1 MPRTSQ
7 KTIAAKPKTNTRLS
21 KKPPL
26 TPAQLKQVD
35 AWWRASNYLS
45 ACQLYLLDNPLL
57 KRPLA
62 ASDLKQTI
70 VGHWGTVP
78 GQNFIYTHLN
88 RVIQKDD
95 LDMIYLSGPG
105 HGGNAMVAQDWLDGT
120 YTEVYPNI
128 TQDEDGMRKLFKQ
141 FSFPGGVPS
150 HVAPETPGSI
160 NEGGELGY
168 SLAHAFGAVA
178 DNPDLIAAC
187 VVGDGEAETGPLAT
201 SWHSN
206 KFLNPITDG
215 AVLPILHLNG
225 FKIANPTIFSRI
237 SHEEVEQFFRGCGW
251 EPRFV
256 EGSEP
261 EKMHQ
266 QMAATLDWAI
276 REIKRIQQHAR
287 TTGDTTRPRWPMI
300 VFRSPKGWTGPK
312 EVDGNPVEDC
322 FRAHQVP
329 ISMGPDTEKHLPIL
343 EQWLRSYHPE
353 ELFDEE
359 GRPVDLLRSFAPKG
373 DRRMGANPHANGGL
387 LLRDLRTPDFRDYGV
402 EVPAPGEVEA
412 QDMLVLGGYVRDV
425 MKLNLESRNFRIFAP
440 DETASNRLHPVF
452 EVTGRRF
459 LGERYENEDPDEHLD
474 PDGRVMDSMLSE
486 HMCEGWLEGYLLT
499 GRHGFF
505 NSYEAFIR
513 IVDSMFAQHA
523 KWLKTCNEL
532 PWRQDIASL
541 NYILSSNVWQ
551 QDHNGFTHQDPGFL
565 DHVANKKADVVRMY
579 LPPDANCLLSCFN
592 HCIASRNYVNVMVA
606 SKHPRPQWLTMDQ
619 AVKHCTQGIGIWD
632 WASNDQGEEPD
643 VVMACCGDT
652 PTLETLAAVTI
663 LRKELPELKIRVVN
677 VVDLMKL
684 QPHTEHPHGLTDMEY
699 DMLFTQDRPII
710 FAYHGYPTLIHEL
723 TYRRHNKHLH
733 VRGYKEEGTITT
745 PFDMRVLNDI
755 DRFHLVIDVVQR
767 LHSLGNRGAYLVQRM
782 NDKLVEHR
790 QYIKDHGVDL
800 PEIRE
805 WKWNNGKGIE

>member
-7 KTIAAKPKTNTRLS
+7 KTVPAKPKTNTRLS

-565 DHVANKKADVVRMY
+565 DHVAKKKADVVRIY
-579 LPPDANCLLSCFN
+579 LPPDANCLLSVFD
-592 HCIASRNYVNVMVA
+592 HCIKSRNYVNVMVA

-699 DMLFTQDRPII
+699 DMLFTQDKPII

>member
-26 TPAQLKQVD
+26 TPTQLKQVD

-579 LPPDANCLLSCFN
+579 LPPDANCLLSVFD
-592 HCIASRNYVNVMVA
+592 HCIKSRNYVNVMVA